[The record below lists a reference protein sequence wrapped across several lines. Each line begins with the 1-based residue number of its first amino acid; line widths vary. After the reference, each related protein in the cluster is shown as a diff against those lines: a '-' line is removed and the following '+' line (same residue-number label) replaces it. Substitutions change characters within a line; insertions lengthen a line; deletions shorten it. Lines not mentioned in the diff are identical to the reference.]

1 MVAQIAHPF
10 HDFLFCT
17 SHQNIPLGF
26 PIQRL
31 PPFLFLKAPFKQKMA
46 TAKVTAAK
54 DIAIWPK
61 FCYTILTVKKQLM
74 SIFPNNQKKQKTQN
88 FNFEGRKNNF
98 GKIVV
103 FSAKNINSQF
113 FAINFSILKYTII
126 LNFAL
131 SILKSRQTPKLITNI
146 EFSIF

>member
-10 HDFLFCT
+10 HDFGDWPGFLICT

-31 PPFLFLKAPFKQKMA
+31 PPVLFLKAPFKQKMA

-74 SIFPNNQKKQKTQN
+74 SIFPNNQKKQKNTK
-88 FNFEGRKNNF
+88 F
-98 GKIVV
+98 
-103 FSAKNINSQF
+103 QF
-113 FAINFSILKYTII
+113 
-126 LNFAL
+126 
-131 SILKSRQTPKLITNI
+131 
-146 EFSIF
+146 